1 MTADGRSRISV
12 ARRRRRTAAEAEAG
26 ADPWAS
32 AAEKENGSVS
42 SGAGT
47 SMTKRKLGLA
57 ARELS
62 DEALH
67 RELRHLWRTREETI
81 FRGSA
86 HAMATHTSRMLE
98 LEYELIA
105 R

>member
-1 MTADGRSRISV
+1 
-12 ARRRRRTAAEAEAG
+12 
-26 ADPWAS
+26 
-32 AAEKENGSVS
+32 
-42 SGAGT
+42 
-47 SMTKRKLGLA
+47 MTKRKLGLS
-57 ARELS
+57 ARSLS

-67 RELRHLWRTREETI
+67 RELRQLWRTREETV

-105 R
+105 RFPRETEPAPTRTRSGSRARSGQPAGRRGARKS

>member
-1 MTADGRSRISV
+1 
-12 ARRRRRTAAEAEAG
+12 
-26 ADPWAS
+26 
-32 AAEKENGSVS
+32 
-42 SGAGT
+42 
-47 SMTKRKLGLA
+47 MTKRKLGLS
-57 ARELS
+57 ARSLT

-67 RELRHLWRTREETI
+67 RELRQLWRTREETV

-105 R
+105 RFPRETEPAPTRTRSGSRARSGQSPGRRGARKL

>member
-1 MTADGRSRISV
+1 
-12 ARRRRRTAAEAEAG
+12 
-26 ADPWAS
+26 
-32 AAEKENGSVS
+32 
-42 SGAGT
+42 
-47 SMTKRKLGLA
+47 MTKRKLGLA
-57 ARELS
+57 AKNLT

-67 RELRHLWRTREETI
+67 RELRQLWRTREETV

-105 R
+105 RFPRETQPAASRTRSGSRARSGQPTGRRGARKP

>member
-1 MTADGRSRISV
+1 
-12 ARRRRRTAAEAEAG
+12 
-26 ADPWAS
+26 
-32 AAEKENGSVS
+32 
-42 SGAGT
+42 
-47 SMTKRKLGLA
+47 MTKRKTGVSP
-57 ARELS
+57 RNLS

-67 RELRHLWRTREETI
+67 RELRQLWRTREETV

-105 R
+105 RFPRETEPAPTRTRSGSRARSGQSPGRRGARKL

>member
-1 MTADGRSRISV
+1 
-12 ARRRRRTAAEAEAG
+12 
-26 ADPWAS
+26 
-32 AAEKENGSVS
+32 
-42 SGAGT
+42 
-47 SMTKRKLGLA
+47 MTKRKLGVS
-57 ARELS
+57 ARNLT

-67 RELRHLWRTREETI
+67 RELRQLWRTREETV

-105 R
+105 RFPRETEPAPTRTRSGSRARSGQPAGRRGSRSA

>member
-1 MTADGRSRISV
+1 
-12 ARRRRRTAAEAEAG
+12 
-26 ADPWAS
+26 
-32 AAEKENGSVS
+32 
-42 SGAGT
+42 
-47 SMTKRKLGLA
+47 MTKRKLGLS
-57 ARELS
+57 ARSLT

-67 RELRHLWRTREETI
+67 RELRQLWRTREETV

-105 R
+105 RFPRETEPSPTRTRSGSRARSGQPAGRRGARKS